1 MKEDERIDLFAC
13 KYNKIDE
20 IPEIK
25 KIDYNIIKEISIN
38 HSSIKNLFGIE
49 KFSQIIMLN
58 LSSNQLTLMSSN
70 NTVNLKYLKILNLSC
85 NYLTNTNGIENLI
98 SLEEADFSHNKIK
111 NISSFALLSNK
122 SNLCLVS
129 LKLEDNLLEDLECLE
144 ALER

>member
-25 KIDYNIIKEISIN
+25 KIDYNIIKEIAIN

-49 KFSQIIMLN
+49 KFSQIIVLN

-122 SNLCLVS
+122 SNLCLTS